1 MGSSDPVRAARVER
15 IVPLDPTMTR
25 VTFAVVEGDVA
36 DQVRA
41 HAGHCR
47 LFFPDAAAPARL
59 WPRVFTYRR
68 WHADGSFDVD
78 FALHGGTGP
87 AALWIARAAAGDV
100 IGWKHGGAPKATLR
114 LATDGPLLAFGDA
127 TALPVI
133 SALLERAHP
142 RLTGQVFLD
151 LPRAA
156 RPGPIS
162 APPGVSVHILPCETP
177 FGTVETLRALS
188 AGRPA
193 TVFAACEAERMRGG
207 PHNRGGRRREAATGL
222 VRRSASRC
230 RGRRPDA
237 ILTAAGR
244 GPPTDSRVTGSAS
257 GLIGSFP
264 RGVRQFA
271 PSAISSMRYAR
282 HRPEKSGAD

>member
-36 DQVRA
+36 DQVRT

-142 RLTGQVFLD
+142 RLKGQVFLD

-162 APPGVSVHILPCETP
+162 APPGVSVHILPSETP
-177 FGTVETLRALS
+177 FGTVETLRASS

-193 TVFAACEAERMRGG
+193 TVFAACEAERMRAL
-207 PHNRGGRRREAATGL
+207 RRFVLDELRVARDRVFTSGYWKAGL
-222 VRRSASRC
+222 TTEEVDVEK
-230 RGRRPDA
+230 RRPDWFGDPPVDA
-237 ILTAAGR
+237 VE
-244 GPPTDSRVTGSAS
+244 GPRTRS
-257 GLIGSFP
+257 
-264 RGVRQFA
+264 
-271 PSAISSMRYAR
+271 
-282 HRPEKSGAD
+282 